1 MSSLKKVKR
10 AQDLRKRKSA
20 TKSLKIME
28 RAVNS
33 IPSECSTCGEVF
45 DPKVPDALSTW
56 HVSMSKEKTLMTCP
70 KCWQIRSVLP

>member
-10 AQDLRKRKSA
+10 AQDLSKRKSA
-20 TKSLKIME
+20 TKALKYME

-33 IPSECSTCGEVF
+33 IPKECSTCGDTF
-45 DPKVPDALSTW
+45 DPKVPDALNTW
-56 HVSMSKEKTLMTCP
+56 HVSMNKEMTLLTCP